1 MKETSSKNLEILR
14 QRIPVGIKEALSIP
28 EITNV
33 SGTVVKK
40 CSRAYFLRLKG

>member
-33 SGTVVKK
+33 SGTVVKN
-40 CSRAYFLRLKG
+40 AAGLTF